1 MPLQEIALSGESI
14 DDAAEEI
21 ITFLGRTRQESVIC
35 LDGLAASAIL
45 KVVVERY
52 RSPLSGAAIRKA
64 SGGFDKIIHIE
75 YLPWQSKRS
84 LQKAIAEELK
94 LPQKVM
100 DFFNQCDDEDDFDG
114 VEQAARGVIPDVKWA
129 ILSELGNY
137 KFLVVFHNWSG
148 NYVDLWEYGVPVMGG
163 MNKRVLWTS
172 GGRFRFLAIPLFSQ
186 DVKTSAGLSDVVI
199 SFFPYTVEGEDAMM
213 DTWRHILHLE
223 AWEVAS
229 WYSSVGELDTKIVLE
244 CILYKLMIQQDN
256 NINWGTH
263 AANYWVCDGIIH
275 DTNGCDRSTWE
286 IGDALHRTMNLDWHQ
301 STMGFILE
309 LLCDEQRAHSDRW
322 VSAAGQDIAAVQ
334 PLTTSFF
341 WTGAI
346 IEGGTLKDLDKSR
359 LRVLHLS
366 HCTFSFSS
374 PPFISC
380 TYLRFLLLDHCKD
393 KNDAPNRSEEQD
405 HSQVSDGA
413 CFQKLWVLEMSY
425 TDWYG
430 LLSKKMLDIMVELR
444 ELNVKGPSNWSTSHL
459 HSCSD
464 TGSSSKLLK
473 LRVAEGPNDNNKGR
487 RHMGSWRGSSPTYPP
502 KVLASPPKPPKHLLG
517 IDKGEEDE
525 DEEEEE
531 EKWER
536 KEEEKNKPPFP
547 LTPPLCSTSSF
558 ATVNNIGDSSGH
570 RNQYASS
577 FPDLSSWCFL
587 KTVILDGC
595 GELEEIG
602 RNTLPPSLESF
613 SFTSDISTKIKSIS
627 FRGCAILKSLMLR
640 GSFGELIEL
649 DMSGTSVKTLDLSE
663 TQALRLKRLFL
674 LGCEKLRAIHWPQEE
689 VEEII
694 KLEVLHIDTTRAA
707 WSREAESNKQEAT
720 SDSRSA
726 ISLLAAVHG
735 NDHALANLDVYIS
748 LRDARLFRSLI
759 GTTFEYL
766 HIEITSSHKGAS
778 QGVNNVA
785 SGDSEQEVRAINLPN
800 AAGNLYI
807 STFEDISQSQTA
819 GANGDIVD
827 ALIPMRSNDAHCY
840 ISIQDE
846 TPTQWLQNAAG
857 TKQQT
862 STTLPRFV
870 HNNAKILHL
879 HDSLSITCIPGP
891 ASASATTAKLNW
903 DKLQWC
909 RIERCPNLEGS
920 VFTTP
925 PVTAYGN
932 DIFHCL
938 ETFWAS
944 QLLKAHYIWDWSTSV
959 FSPGH
964 NSFEDLVFLHLDCC
978 PNLVHVLPLYTSNG
992 NGCRRLETLEIVCC
1006 GELREVF
1013 PSDSK
1018 SRLQQKPREF
1028 PNLKHI
1034 HLYELP
1040 MLQRIYSRR
1049 MLAPKLKTV
1058 KIRGCWSLK
1067 RLPAACRAPQRS
1079 TELNEEEA
1087 HMLPTVDCEKDWW
1100 DNLEWDGEEAGHH
1113 PSHYKP
1119 THSAY
1124 YKKTLLR
1131 ATVLR

>member
-1 MPLQEIALSGESI
+1 MPLQEITLSGESI
-14 DDAAEEI
+14 NDAAEEI

-52 RSPLSGAAIRKA
+52 RSSLSGAATRKA

-94 LPQKVM
+94 LPQNVM

-148 NYVDLWEYGVPVMGG
+148 NYVDLWEYGVPVMGA

-275 DTNGCDRSTWE
+275 DTNGCGRSTWE

-309 LLCDEQRAHSDRW
+309 LLCEEQRAHSDRW
-322 VSAAGQDIAAVQ
+322 VSATGQDIAAVQ
-334 PLTTSFF
+334 ALTTSFF

-380 TYLRFLLLDHCKD
+380 SYLR
-393 KNDAPNRSEEQD
+393 
-405 HSQVSDGA
+405 
-413 CFQKLWVLEMSY
+413 
-425 TDWYG
+425 
-430 LLSKKMLDIMVELR
+430 
-444 ELNVKGPSNWSTSHL
+444 
-459 HSCSD
+459 
-464 TGSSSKLLK
+464 
-473 LRVAEGPNDNNKGR
+473 
-487 RHMGSWRGSSPTYPP
+487 
-502 KVLASPPKPPKHLLG
+502 
-517 IDKGEEDE
+517 
-525 DEEEEE
+525 
-531 EKWER
+531 
-536 KEEEKNKPPFP
+536 
-547 LTPPLCSTSSF
+547 
-558 ATVNNIGDSSGH
+558 
-570 RNQYASS
+570 NQHASS
-577 FPDLSSWCFL
+577 FPDLSSWCIL

-674 LGCEKLRAIHWPQEE
+674 LGCEKLRAIHWPQEDG
-689 VEEII
+689 EEII
-694 KLEVLHIDTTRAA
+694 KLEVLHIDTTRAT

-748 LRDARLFRSLI
+748 VRDARLFRSLI

-785 SGDSEQEVRAINLPN
+785 SGNSEQEVRAINLQN

-846 TPTQWLQNAAG
+846 TPTQWLQNVAG

-1018 SRLQQKPREF
+1018 SQLQQKPREF

-1079 TELNEEEA
+1079 IELNEEEA

-1113 PSHYKP
+1113 RSHYKP

>member
-1 MPLQEIALSGESI
+1 M
-14 DDAAEEI
+14 
-21 ITFLGRTRQESVIC
+21 
-35 LDGLAASAIL
+35 
-45 KVVVERY
+45 
-52 RSPLSGAAIRKA
+52 
-64 SGGFDKIIHIE
+64 IIHIE

-94 LPQKVM
+94 LPQNVM

-148 NYVDLWEYGVPVMGG
+148 NYVDLWEYGVPVMGA

-275 DTNGCDRSTWE
+275 DTNGCGRSTWE

-309 LLCDEQRAHSDRW
+309 LLCEEQRAHSDRW
-322 VSAAGQDIAAVQ
+322 VSATGQDIAAVQ
-334 PLTTSFF
+334 ALTTSFF

-380 TYLRFLLLDHCKD
+380 SYLR
-393 KNDAPNRSEEQD
+393 
-405 HSQVSDGA
+405 
-413 CFQKLWVLEMSY
+413 
-425 TDWYG
+425 
-430 LLSKKMLDIMVELR
+430 
-444 ELNVKGPSNWSTSHL
+444 
-459 HSCSD
+459 
-464 TGSSSKLLK
+464 
-473 LRVAEGPNDNNKGR
+473 
-487 RHMGSWRGSSPTYPP
+487 
-502 KVLASPPKPPKHLLG
+502 
-517 IDKGEEDE
+517 
-525 DEEEEE
+525 
-531 EKWER
+531 
-536 KEEEKNKPPFP
+536 
-547 LTPPLCSTSSF
+547 
-558 ATVNNIGDSSGH
+558 
-570 RNQYASS
+570 NQHASS
-577 FPDLSSWCFL
+577 FPDLSSWSIL

-674 LGCEKLRAIHWPQEE
+674 LGCEKLRAIHWPQEDG
-689 VEEII
+689 EEII
-694 KLEVLHIDTTRAA
+694 KLEVLHIDTTRAT

-748 LRDARLFRSLI
+748 VRDARLFRSLI

-785 SGDSEQEVRAINLPN
+785 SGNSEQEVRAINL
-800 AAGNLYI
+800 
-807 STFEDISQSQTA
+807 
-819 GANGDIVD
+819 
-827 ALIPMRSNDAHCY
+827 
-840 ISIQDE
+840 
-846 TPTQWLQNAAG
+846 QNAA
-857 TKQQT
+857 
-862 STTLPRFV
+862 
-870 HNNAKILHL
+870 
-879 HDSLSITCIPGP
+879 
-891 ASASATTAKLNW
+891 
-903 DKLQWC
+903 
-909 RIERCPNLEGS
+909 
-920 VFTTP
+920 
-925 PVTAYGN
+925 
-932 DIFHCL
+932 

-1018 SRLQQKPREF
+1018 SQLQQKPREF

-1079 TELNEEEA
+1079 IELNEEEA

-1113 PSHYKP
+1113 RSHYKP